1 MEKYF
6 STDFYNPNAIYAEG
20 EKVRKEVEAYR
31 IQIARIFGVAPEGV
45 VFTSGGTEAN
55 TWAVQGVGPGRIIV
69 EEGSHP
75 SVTEAVKG
83 RTLSIDSKGPT
94 LVSSVTT
101 DNKLGRE
108 IREERKKNGSV
119 YPLLHIDA
127 SQGAQYYNCALDTLA
142 CDLLSI
148 DSAKLYGPKGIG
160 ALIVKRGVKLNLP
173 PQGTPAVPLIA
184 GFTKALE
191 VAVRDREAE
200 HARLTLLSGEFVR
213 VVEASL
219 PEAEIAQS
227 LPNIINISVPR
238 ILPELLV
245 LALDRA
251 GVLVSA
257 GPACDFHKPEP
268 PETPVRISLGRFTTE
283 EEVKRASEIF
293 CHTVRNLLK

>member
-6 STDFYNPNAIYAEG
+6 STDFYNPNAIYTEG
-20 EKVRKEVEAYR
+20 VRVSLEVLKFRREIAKV
-31 IQIARIFGVAPEGV
+31 FGVAPEGV
-45 VFTSGGTEAN
+45 IFTSGGTEAN
-55 TWAVQGVGPGRIIV
+55 TWAVQGVGAGRIIV

-75 SVTEAVKG
+75 SVTEA
-83 RTLSIDSKGPT
+83 SKGVSGKEIR
-94 LVSSVTT
+94 LVSSVVI

-108 IREERKKNGSV
+108 IREERKKNKTD

-142 CDLLSI
+142 CDLLSV

-160 ALIVKRGVKLNLP
+160 ALIVRRGVKLNLP
-173 PQGTPAVPLIA
+173 PLGTPPVPLIA
-184 GFTKALE
+184 GFAKALE
-191 VAVRDREAE
+191 VAVKDREVERDR
-200 HARLTLLSGEFVR
+200 LTHLSGEFVR

-219 PEAEIAQS
+219 PQAEVTQT
-227 LPNIINISVPR
+227 LPNIINISVPG
-238 ILPELLV
+238 ILPEFLV

-283 EEVKRASEIF
+283 DEVKKAAEIF
-293 CHTVRNLLK
+293 CLTVRNLLK